1 MSALPDGAG
10 VAGCVVFAV
19 GRGTWMDAMP
29 TTLKILPDD
38 LAAYFDRFTKRFLRD
53 GSPEA
58 ADLELVAP
66 DWGDQ
71 LAVEGAR
78 LIGITYDAR
87 TRTLELA
94 LDSGDHRVL
103 EPREVWVAEEPDG
116 FPGTIEIVRPDGTR
130 EVVTVKRVGLR
141 RIE

>member
-1 MSALPDGAG
+1 
-10 VAGCVVFAV
+10 
-19 GRGTWMDAMP
+19 MDAMP
-29 TTLKILPDD
+29 ATLKIVPGD
-38 LAAYFDRFTKRFLRD
+38 LAAYFDLFTKRFLRD

-58 ADLELVAP
+58 ADLELVAT

-71 LAVEGAR
+71 FALEGAR

-87 TRTLELA
+87 RRTLEFA

-103 EPREVWVAEEPDG
+103 EPREVWVVEEPDG
-116 FPGTIEIVRPDGTR
+116 FPGTIEVVRPDGTR
-130 EVVTVKRVGLR
+130 EVVTIKKVGLR

>member
-1 MSALPDGAG
+1 
-10 VAGCVVFAV
+10 
-19 GRGTWMDAMP
+19 MDVMP
-29 TTLKILPDD
+29 ATLKIVPGD
-38 LAAYFDRFTKRFLRD
+38 LAEYFDVFTKRFLRD
-53 GSPEA
+53 GAPEA

-94 LDSGDHRVL
+94 LDSGDHRVR
-103 EPREVWVAEEPDG
+103 EPREVWVVEEPDG
-116 FPGTIEIVRPDGTR
+116 FPGTIEIVRPDGAR
-130 EVVTVKRVGLR
+130 EVVTIRKVGIR

>member
-1 MSALPDGAG
+1 
-10 VAGCVVFAV
+10 
-19 GRGTWMDAMP
+19 MP
-29 TTLKILPDD
+29 TTLKISPED
-38 LAAYFDRFTKRFLRD
+38 LAAYFDVFTKRFLRD

-58 ADLELVAP
+58 ADLEVIAP

-71 LAVEGAR
+71 YAAEGAR

-87 TRTLELA
+87 TNTLEFA
-94 LDSGDHRVL
+94 LDSGTDHRIR

-116 FPGTIEIVRPDGTR
+116 FASTIEVVRPDGMR